1 MHPGSS
7 DGKESACPTGDPGS
21 ISGLGRSLGEG
32 NGYPLQYSC
41 LENSKE
47 RGDWWV
53 PQDHRVGQKWATNT
67 HTQFES
73 PRRDK
78 ILSGFQG
85 LGVSSFSSFILIV
98 EVFSQNLSPVV
109 NCIPILWVRAMFEHA
124 CQHQGCFV
132 TSFAWRWGSLEINS
146 KHFKT
151 TWDMGQWELVMIER
165 WFSGLCRIFAQ
176 KIRAISYFYFTRRKK
191 PRV

>member
-1 MHPGSS
+1 MDFFVHWNKKKQVPN
-7 DGKESACPTGDPGS
+7 
-21 ISGLGRSLGEG
+21 IS
-32 NGYPLQYSC
+32 
-41 LENSKE
+41 
-47 RGDWWV
+47 
-53 PQDHRVGQKWATNT
+53 QKC
-67 HTQFES
+67 TQHLCIFDCWFAANEQEHFQIQ
-73 PRRDK
+73 
-78 ILSGFQG
+78 ILSGLLYSGHVVALRHVHICKLHQI
-85 LGVSSFSSFILIV
+85 LSDPILCRAQRYSSFSSFILIV

-124 CQHQGCFV
+124 CQHQGCCFV

-176 KIRAISYFYFTRRKK
+176 KIRAISYLYFTRRKK